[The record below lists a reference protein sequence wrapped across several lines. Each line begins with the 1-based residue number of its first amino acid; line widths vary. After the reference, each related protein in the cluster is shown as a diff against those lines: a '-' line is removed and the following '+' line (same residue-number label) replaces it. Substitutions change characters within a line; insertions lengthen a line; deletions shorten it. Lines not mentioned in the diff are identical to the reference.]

1 MLERLLGAPDQI
13 IGLRASGTV
22 MARDIEE
29 AIRSIVGSGGSVPTG
44 LVIIVD
50 RDMDGYF
57 AELARG
63 LGSASLA
70 HRSLVKLAV
79 VTDAERLEEARL
91 SGFDR
96 SAVPVRF
103 FTMTDY
109 RAALDWAAASRRGE

>member
-1 MLERLLGAPDQI
+1 L
-13 IGLRASGTV
+13 
-22 MARDIEE
+22 RDIEE
-29 AIRSIVGSGGSVPTG
+29 AIKSIVGSGGSVPAG

-50 RDMDGYF
+50 RDIDGYF

-63 LGSASLA
+63 LAHASLA
-70 HRSLVKLAV
+70 NRSLVKLAV

-103 FTMTDY
+103 FAAPDL